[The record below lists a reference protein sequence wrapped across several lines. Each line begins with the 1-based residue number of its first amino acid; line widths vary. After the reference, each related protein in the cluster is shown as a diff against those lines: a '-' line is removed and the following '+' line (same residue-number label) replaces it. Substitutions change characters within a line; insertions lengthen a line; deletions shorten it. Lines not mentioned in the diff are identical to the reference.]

1 MKKEYRK
8 KDYTQGHL
16 RQLIV
21 RKKGSGLTHREV
33 AEELGIGST
42 RTVWK
47 WVNNNSL
54 ESKSSA
60 PKKPKRVYTL
70 LQIYALYALRR
81 YRDLSIDNCKDML
94 EEEYSVNMSR
104 SLIWNYL
111 KYWWFT
117 KKKKRVTK
125 KFKEYDPWYIHIDIS
140 YGPKFN
146 WKKYYIYVAIDRA
159 TRLMNIEV
167 HTDKKA
173 NTAAEFLKKSIKFFP
188 FEIEKI
194 LTDNWREFT
203 LKNHLW
209 KTDLEWVFDKI
220 CKEFMIE
227 HRLTKP
233 RHPRTNWMV
242 EKVNDTIKSNTV
254 WITEYKNAEQ
264 MINDISSFMIY
275 YNIYRRHGSLV
286 KEKKGKRPYDALCY
300 YYKTMPEIFT
310 ETPENFKKKL
320 LDMKNKNT
328 QSKHKKRNM

>member
-104 SLIWNYL
+104 SLI
-111 KYWWFT
+111 
-117 KKKKRVTK
+117 
-125 KFKEYDPWYIHIDIS
+125 
-140 YGPKFN
+140 
-146 WKKYYIYVAIDRA
+146 
-159 TRLMNIEV
+159 
-167 HTDKKA
+167 
-173 NTAAEFLKKSIKFFP
+173 
-188 FEIEKI
+188 
-194 LTDNWREFT
+194 
-203 LKNHLW
+203 
-209 KTDLEWVFDKI
+209 
-220 CKEFMIE
+220 
-227 HRLTKP
+227 
-233 RHPRTNWMV
+233 
-242 EKVNDTIKSNTV
+242 
-254 WITEYKNAEQ
+254 
-264 MINDISSFMIY
+264 
-275 YNIYRRHGSLV
+275 
-286 KEKKGKRPYDALCY
+286 
-300 YYKTMPEIFT
+300 
-310 ETPENFKKKL
+310 
-320 LDMKNKNT
+320 
-328 QSKHKKRNM
+328 